1 MLNLLFVLPTQF
13 PAREQKERNTD
24 YNRERRMNQE
34 KIILTDIICSSS
46 CKINEEN
53 EMRMSIIRKEQV
65 KKEYS
70 NETKLTSIATV

>member
-1 MLNLLFVLPTQF
+1 
-13 PAREQKERNTD
+13 
-24 YNRERRMNQE
+24 MNQE